1 MLVYRIPPYFIPT
14 VISHGNSNEHK
25 QFFRTWPSTRD
36 ILKKECQKQGPKETI
51 AKVSSTFGGVI
62 EAAGPGQLPRSENQ
76 ISKLRRKEKQQD
88 RSVHVDVAADNLFVV
103 IQGIRT
109 TPDPAIILAFD
120 FQVYDLV
127 RFCTSQ
133 SRGEFCVLTVIPL
146 FR

>member
-1 MLVYRIPPYFIPT
+1 M
-14 VISHGNSNEHK
+14 SHSL
-25 QFFRTWPSTRD
+25 
-36 ILKKECQKQGPKETI
+36 ILLPKGPKETI

-76 ISKLRRKEKQQD
+76 ISKLRRKEKQQN

-133 SRGEFCVLTVIPL
+133 SRGKFCVLTVDPTFSLGEITSDI
-146 FR
+146 FRSKADSLS